1 MDLNTATIT
10 ELQTLKGIGEV
21 RAAAI
26 IKKRLELNTPLSLE
40 DLLTTEVDVPY
51 AVLKNLLDTEAIR
64 DVPYQRGEA
73 TATPSEKTS
82 VGNTESTQE
91 NAKLET
97 LLIGMQRSINDLVR
111 ATQQVDLR
119 MDQMDERFTVNE
131 SSMLTLMYDR

>member
-73 TATPSEKTS
+73 TVTPSEKAS

-91 NAKLET
+91 NAKLDT
-97 LLIGMQRSINDLVR
+97 ASRSEDGSNG
-111 ATQQVDLR
+111 
-119 MDQMDERFTVNE
+119 
-131 SSMLTLMYDR
+131 